1 MHKLTDI
8 IHRPYFLTI
17 CRYFKQI
24 LCFVIYP
31 TSKNTVYGAS
41 KYWLTYHKNHRWI
54 CGSHWKAAC
63 KKMTRNIFI
72 ISNIHSWRARKMKIK
87 PKLNL
92 QTKSS
97 EMFQL
102 YFFLPLL
109 FFREKK
115 GVPHVDCHKTYQNIR
130 QRPISRL
137 PEEGTSGTIE
147 TVVANVPWVKT

>member
-1 MHKLTDI
+1 
-8 IHRPYFLTI
+8 
-17 CRYFKQI
+17 
-24 LCFVIYP
+24 
-31 TSKNTVYGAS
+31 
-41 KYWLTYHKNHRWI
+41 
-54 CGSHWKAAC
+54 
-63 KKMTRNIFI
+63 
-72 ISNIHSWRARKMKIK
+72 MKIK

-147 TVVANVPWVKT
+147 TVVANVP